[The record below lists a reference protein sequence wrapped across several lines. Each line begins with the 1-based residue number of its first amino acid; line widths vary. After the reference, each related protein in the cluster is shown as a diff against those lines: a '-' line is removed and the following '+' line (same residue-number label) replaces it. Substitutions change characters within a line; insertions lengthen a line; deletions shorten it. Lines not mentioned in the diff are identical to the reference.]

1 MREVKAM
8 SGTDNPEKL
17 AVEMKRIV
25 PIAEGA
31 RLRGVSTDTFRRTMR
46 HKFIK
51 LSPRRLGIRVED
63 ALALDEGDA
72 SS

>member
-1 MREVKAM
+1 MAIESESDTA
-8 SGTDNPEKL
+8 KL

-25 PIAEGA
+25 PLAEGA
-31 RLRGVSTDTFRRTMR
+31 RLRGVSIDTLKRTKR

-72 SS
+72 S